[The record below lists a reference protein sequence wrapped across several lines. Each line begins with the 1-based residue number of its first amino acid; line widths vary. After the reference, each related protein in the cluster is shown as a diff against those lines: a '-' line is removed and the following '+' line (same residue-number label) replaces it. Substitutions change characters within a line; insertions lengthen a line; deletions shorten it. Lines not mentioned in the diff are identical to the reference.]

1 MASLLSW
8 MRGWAM
14 DDMTPM
20 FGITAADRLRVFRED
35 DEALAELAQ
44 ITHARAIANGGKD
57 NAAGHLDLKIRE
69 RRAAMWGYDSPVR
82 FDMVQVEEAKRPSSY
97 EKITAVI
104 NRLIEQAPPAR
115 RAVIERID
123 QLGPEKA
130 LALLNSGSGPLLW
143 ITLPHMLSR

>member
-82 FDMVQVEEAKRPSSY
+82 FDMVQVEEAKRPSSFDQI
-97 EKITAVI
+97 EAAIMRVV
-104 NRLIEQAPPAR
+104 EQAPPAQ
-115 RAVIERID
+115 RAVIKRMEE
-123 QLGPEKA
+123 LGPEKA
-130 LALLNSGSGPLLW
+130 LAVLNSGTSDCTSDSSDPEKE
-143 ITLPHMLSR
+143 

>member
-14 DDMTPM
+14 DDMTPT

-44 ITHARAIANGGKD
+44 IMHARAIADGGKD
-57 NAAGHLDLKIRE
+57 NAAGHRDLKIRE

-82 FDMVQVEEAKRPSSY
+82 YDMVRVTEVERPTGFDR
-97 EKITAVI
+97 IRAAI
-104 NRLIEQAPPAR
+104 NRLVEQTPPAR
-115 RAVIERID
+115 RAVLERVE

-130 LALLNSGSGPLLW
+130 LAVLTSGTWDCTSNSIDLEEK
-143 ITLPHMLSR
+143 

>member
-1 MASLLSW
+1 
-8 MRGWAM
+8 M

-20 FGITAADRLRVFRED
+20 FGITEADRLRVFRED

-44 ITHARAIANGGKD
+44 ITHTRAIADGGKD

-97 EKITAVI
+97 EMIKAAIYSL
-104 NRLIEQAPPAR
+104 RDQASPAE
-115 RAVIERID
+115 RAVREKLE

-130 LALLNSGSGPLLW
+130 LAMLNSGTSECTSDSPG
-143 ITLPHMLSR
+143 SEKE

>member
-1 MASLLSW
+1 
-8 MRGWAM
+8 M

-20 FGITAADRLRVFRED
+20 FDITQADRLRVFRED

-44 ITHARAIANGGKD
+44 ITHARAIADGGKD

-82 FDMVQVEEAKRPSSY
+82 FDMVQVTEARQPSRH
-97 EKITAVI
+97 EKIRAAI
-104 NRLIEQAPPAR
+104 YRLIEQASPAE
-115 RAVIERID
+115 RAVRDRLE

-130 LALLNSGSGPLLW
+130 LALLNSGTSECTSDTTVPEKEHA
-143 ITLPHMLSR
+143 ISIA

>member
-1 MASLLSW
+1 
-8 MRGWAM
+8 M

-44 ITHARAIANGGKD
+44 ITHTRAIADGGKD

-82 FDMVQVEEAKRPSSY
+82 FDMVQVQEAERPSRFDQI
-97 EKITAVI
+97 EAAIMRVV
-104 NRLIEQAPPAR
+104 EQAPPAQ
-115 RAVIERID
+115 RAVLKIMDR
-123 QLGPEKA
+123 LGPEKV
-130 LALLNSGSGPLLW
+130 LALLESSTSDCTSDSPA
-143 ITLPHMLSR
+143 PKKE

>member
-1 MASLLSW
+1 
-8 MRGWAM
+8 M

-20 FGITAADRLRVFRED
+20 FGITEADRLRVFRED

-44 ITHARAIANGGKD
+44 ITHARAIADGGKD

-97 EKITAVI
+97 EMIKAAIMGLV
-104 NRLIEQAPPAR
+104 EQEPPAR
-115 RAVIERID
+115 RAAIKRIEE
-123 QLGPEKA
+123 LGSERA
-130 LALLNSGSGPLLW
+130 LAMLNSDTSDCTSDSPGSEKE
-143 ITLPHMLSR
+143 

>member
-1 MASLLSW
+1 
-8 MRGWAM
+8 M

-20 FGITAADRLRVFRED
+20 FGITEADRLRVFRED

-44 ITHARAIANGGKD
+44 ITHTRAIADGGKD

-82 FDMVQVEEAKRPSSY
+82 CDMVQVEEAKRPSSY
-97 EKITAVI
+97 EMIKAAIYSL
-104 NRLIEQAPPAR
+104 RDQASPAE
-115 RAVIERID
+115 RAVREKLE

-130 LALLNSGSGPLLW
+130 LAMLNSGTSECTSDSPG
-143 ITLPHMLSR
+143 SEKE

>member
-1 MASLLSW
+1 M
-8 MRGWAM
+8 G
-14 DDMTPM
+14 DMTLILE
-20 FGITAADRLRVFRED
+20 ITEADRLRVFRED

-44 ITHARAIANGGKD
+44 ITHARAIAEGGKD

-82 FDMVQVEEAKRPSSY
+82 FDMVQVEMHKQPSSY
-97 EKITAVI
+97 EKITAGI
-104 NRLIEQAPPAR
+104 NGLMEQAPPAR

-130 LALLNSGSGPLLW
+130 LALLNSGTSDCTSDLTSPEKE
-143 ITLPHMLSR
+143 